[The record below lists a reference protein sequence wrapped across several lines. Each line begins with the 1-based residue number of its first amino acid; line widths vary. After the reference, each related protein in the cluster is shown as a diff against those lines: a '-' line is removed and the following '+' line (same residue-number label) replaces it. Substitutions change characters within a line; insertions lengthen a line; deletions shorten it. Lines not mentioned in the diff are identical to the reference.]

1 MGDIKTKELRQ
12 YIKFRRVV
20 GDTNML
26 NGEMVDIPT
35 AIEDALN
42 YIEELEIEN
51 EQASDFN
58 DELLEER

>member
-1 MGDIKTKELRQ
+1 MADIKTKELRQ